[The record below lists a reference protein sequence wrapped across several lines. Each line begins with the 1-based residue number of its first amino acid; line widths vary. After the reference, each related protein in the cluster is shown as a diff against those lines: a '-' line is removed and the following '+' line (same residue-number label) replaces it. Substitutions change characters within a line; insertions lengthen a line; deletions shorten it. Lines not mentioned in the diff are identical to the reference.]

1 MSYILDALKKS
12 EAENDPATAASLALT
27 QQRESARNRT
37 IAALVVVALLANAA
51 VLLWIFRPDPGAW
64 QEPTRQ
70 SPAAGE
76 PTIDPVAASVPEAR
90 PARPA
95 EASRPEA
102 GISSEVAAAEVATVD
117 VADAVDAP
125 PESAPQATSPPP
137 ARIRTQLADLPDDP
151 KSRFPGLAFS
161 THVYA
166 EDAVLRAVVAN
177 GTRLQEGDRLND
189 VTVEEI
195 TEDGVILAF
204 ENYLVEIPVIE
215 SWQ

>member
-12 EAENDPATAASLALT
+12 EAENDPAAAANLALT

-37 IAALVVVALLANAA
+37 IAALIVVALLANAA
-51 VLLWIFRPDPGAW
+51 VLLWIFRPEPGSW
-64 QEPTRQ
+64 QAPA
-70 SPAAGE
+70 SP
-76 PTIDPVAASVPEAR
+76 PVAAG
-90 PARPA
+90 
-95 EASRPEA
+95 RPEA
-102 GISSEVAAAEVATVD
+102 EPQGPAQRPQPATPPPASPEVSAPREVAAAD
-117 VADAVDAP
+117 VPVIDQAP
-125 PESAPQATSPPP
+125 PEPALAAPKRPP

-151 KSRFPGLAFS
+151 RSRFPGLAFS

-166 EDAVLRAVVAN
+166 EDALLRAVVAN

-195 TEDGVILAF
+195 TEDGVIVAF

>member
-1 MSYILDALKKS
+1 VSYILDALKKS
-12 EAENDPATAASLALT
+12 EIENDPAAAASLALT

-51 VLLWIFRPDPGAW
+51 VLLWIFRPDPGVP
-64 QEPTRQ
+64 QEPVGP
-70 SPAAGE
+70 S
-76 PTIDPVAASVPEAR
+76 
-90 PARPA
+90 
-95 EASRPEA
+95 
-102 GISSEVAAAEVATVD
+102 VAAAQAEPVTVPGQRSEPVTPAPTPPEVSTPGEVATTDLPVINPS
-117 VADAVDAP
+117 P
-125 PESAPQATSPPP
+125 PQPPAREPARRPP
-137 ARIRTQLADLPDDP
+137 ARIRTQLADLPRDP

-166 EDAVLRAVVAN
+166 EDALLRAVVAN
-177 GTRLQEGDRLND
+177 GTRLQEGDRLNE

-195 TEDGVILAF
+195 TEDGVVVAF

>member
-12 EAENDPATAASLALT
+12 EVEKDPAAAASLALT

-37 IAALVVVALLANAA
+37 IAALIVLALLANAA
-51 VLLWIFRPDPGAW
+51 VLLWIFRPDPSSW
-64 QEPTRQ
+64 LEPVGSSVAVGDAKPEPIPEPAQRTE
-70 SPAAGE
+70 PAA
-76 PTIDPVAASVPEAR
+76 
-90 PARPA
+90 PAPR
-95 EASRPEA
+95 EPEA
-102 GISSEVAAAEVATVD
+102 GTPREIAATD
-117 VADAVDAP
+117 VPVIDPAP
-125 PESAPQATSPPP
+125 PEPAVGEATREAAQRSP
-137 ARIRTQLADLPDDP
+137 ARIRTRLADLPRDP

-195 TEDGVILAF
+195 TEDGVIVAF

>member
-12 EAENDPATAASLALT
+12 EAENDPAAAANLALT

-37 IAALVVVALLANAA
+37 IAALIVVALLANAA
-51 VLLWIFRPDPGAW
+51 VLLWIFRPDPGSWGA
-64 QEPTRQ
+64 PA
-70 SPAAGE
+70 SP
-76 PTIDPVAASVPEAR
+76 PVAVV
-90 PARPA
+90 
-95 EASRPEA
+95 RPEA
-102 GISSEVAAAEVATVD
+102 EPEAAPAQRSQPATPPPASPEVSAPREVAAAD
-117 VADAVDAP
+117 VRVIGKAP
-125 PESAPQATSPPP
+125 PEPALAAPKRPP

-151 KSRFPGLAFS
+151 RSRFPGLAFS

-177 GTRLQEGDRLND
+177 GTRLQEGDRLSD

-195 TEDGVILAF
+195 TEDGVIVAF